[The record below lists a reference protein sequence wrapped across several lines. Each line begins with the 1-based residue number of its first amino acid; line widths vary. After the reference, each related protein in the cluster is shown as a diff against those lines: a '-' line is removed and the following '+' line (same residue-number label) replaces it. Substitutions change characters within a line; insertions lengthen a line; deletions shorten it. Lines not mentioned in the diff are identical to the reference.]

1 MRIRIGFIFFVFFIG
16 LSKFVLSQEDATIYG
31 KIADKKNR
39 PIELVNISVEGY
51 PIGIVSDN
59 RGKYELKVPA
69 NTKLIIHFSHI
80 EYENVNKEI
89 FLETGERQK
98 INVSLKYIVQNIP
111 EISVRAKREKNPY
124 LVRIDPKLVS
134 KIPDASG
141 GIEAILKTYPGVSSN
156 NELSSQYSVRG
167 GNYDENLVYVNNIE
181 VYRPLLI
188 RSGQQEGLSF
198 VNSDMVSSIHF
209 SSGGFDAKY
218 GDKMSSVLDIRYK
231 KPSEFGSTI
240 TGSLLGGSIH
250 LEDCSK
256 NHRFTH
262 ISGIRYKSSQYV
274 LNSLETEGDYKPS
287 FSDFQTYLTFDLN
300 EKFELSFLGN
310 YARNTYYF
318 VPETRNT
325 SFGTINEALKLKIYF
340 DGQELD
346 EFTTYTGA
354 FSGNYMPNDKLKLS
368 LTTSLYQTNEQET
381 FDIQGQYWINQLDND
396 LGSDA
401 LGDSLMN
408 IGVGTFLNHAR
419 NYLQATV
426 MNFNH
431 HGFLVNGNH
440 NIQWG
445 AKIQH
450 EKVNDKISE
459 WEMLD
464 SAGYSLPYSD
474 SAVNLQQSL
483 HVSNTINSNRFTFFL
498 QETYS
503 VETEK
508 SNIFFTGGIRG
519 NYWDFNKEFLFSPR
533 FSFAI
538 KPNWKKDIEFRL
550 AVGVYYQSPFYKEL
564 KNSEGEINRDLKAQR
579 SIHLVFGSEYNF
591 RMMNRPFK
599 YVGEIYYKKLD
610 NLIPYTVDN
619 VRIRYL
625 AKNNASGFAGGVD
638 MKLNGEFV
646 KGIDS
651 WVSLSI
657 MQTKEDLNDDSYI
670 ETDSLGIESTVY
682 PGYIPRPTNQLI
694 NFGLF
699 FQDYL
704 PMNPS
709 FKMQLYFMYG
719 TGLPFGPPDSER
731 YEATLKMPSYFRV
744 DIGFS
749 KEIIGENSS
758 FSSNN
763 PFRFVKSMWLSAHVY
778 NLIDRSNTISY
789 VWIKDVRNQEYAIP
803 NYLTSRR
810 INIKLNI
817 KF

>member
-1 MRIRIGFIFFVFFIG
+1 MKVKFGLIFFLFTFCFSQLI
-16 LSKFVLSQEDATIYG
+16 LSQEEAIIYG
-31 KIADKKNR
+31 KVTDKKNR
-39 PIELVNISVEGY
+39 PIELVNISLEGY
-51 PIGIVSDN
+51 PIGMTTDS
-59 RGKYELKVPA
+59 RGKFELKVPA
-69 NTKLIIHFSHI
+69 NTKLIVHFSHI
-80 EYENVNKEI
+80 EYENIQKNINLDANKK
-89 FLETGERQK
+89 LK
-98 INVSLKYIVQNIP
+98 INVSLKHIVQNIP
-111 EISVRAKREKNPY
+111 EISVRAKRERNPY
-124 LVRIDPKLVS
+124 LVKIDPKVVS
-134 KIPDASG
+134 KIPDAAG

-250 LEDCSK
+250 LEDATK

-262 ISGIRYKSSQYV
+262 ISGIRYKTSQYV

-287 FSDFQTYLTFDLN
+287 FTDFQTYLTFDVT

-310 YARNTYYF
+310 YAQNTYFF

-325 SFGTINEALKLKIYF
+325 SFGTINEALKLRIYF

-354 FSGNYMPNDKLKLS
+354 LSGNYRPNDHLKLS
-368 LTTSLYQTNEQET
+368 LTSSLYQTNEQET

-419 NYLQATV
+419 NYLKATV
-426 MNFNH
+426 MNISH
-431 HGFLVNGNH
+431 DGFLVKNNF
-440 NIQWG
+440 NFQWG
-445 AKIQH
+445 AKVQH
-450 EKVNDKISE
+450 EIIDDRIRE

-474 SAVNLQQSL
+474 TSVNLQQSL
-483 HVSNTINSNRFTFFL
+483 RTINNINSNRYTFFL
-498 QETYS
+498 QNTYS

-508 SNIFFTGGIRG
+508 SNIFFTAGVRG
-519 NYWDFNKEFLFSPR
+519 NYWDFNDEFLFSPR

-538 KPNWKKDIEFRL
+538 KPNWKRDIEFRL
-550 AVGVYYQSPFYKEL
+550 AAGVYYQSPFYKEL
-564 KNSEGEINRDLKAQR
+564 KNTQGEINKDLKAQR
-579 SIHLVFGSEYNF
+579 SIHLVLGSEYNF
-591 RMMNRPFK
+591 FLWNRPFK
-599 YVGEIYYKKLD
+599 YVSEVYYKKLD
-610 NLIPYTVDN
+610 NLIPYAIDN

-625 AKNNASGFAGGVD
+625 AKNNAEGYSVGLD

-657 MQTKEDLNDDSYI
+657 MQTKEDLQDDFYYEI
-670 ETDSLGIESTVY
+670 DSLGIESIVY
-682 PGYIPRPTNQLI
+682 PGYIPRPTDQLI

-704 PMNPS
+704 PMNPTY
-709 FKMQLYFMYG
+709 KMQLHFMYG

-731 YEATLKMPSYFRV
+731 YEAVLKMPDYFRV

-749 KEIIGENSS
+749 KELIGENTVLSAK
-758 FSSNN
+758 N
-763 PFRFVKSMWLSAHVY
+763 PLRFAKSMWISADVY

-789 VWIKDVRNQEYAIP
+789 VWIKDVRNHQYAIP

-810 INIKLNI
+810 INVKLSV